1 MKSAMLS
8 HLLEYPDTTYEEEKR
23 IPFKRVVFVMIDSL
37 REDFLE
43 GDFVKT
49 DFNYTGAKMT
59 VFKELIEEYPD
70 NT

>member
-1 MKSAMLS
+1 MKKASLS
-8 HLLEYPDTTYEEEKR
+8 HLVEYPDTTYEEGEHV
-23 IPFKRVVFVMIDSL
+23 PFKRVVFAMVDSL

-43 GDFVKT
+43 GDFVQT
-49 DFNYTGAKMT
+49 HFNYTGAKMT